1 MKITAKQ
8 IEHHLHSTGAT
19 SVGDTERLAGIDTS
33 DRSDR
38 MRAWGKFQHL
48 RQERFHGERQDPCCA
63 AAMRECH
70 KIAARMVN
78 AGQMSLVKF
87 SRDDSRRH

>member
-1 MKITAKQ
+1 MRITAKA
-8 IEHHLHSTGAT
+8 IEHHLRNTGAT

-33 DRSDR
+33 NRAER

-48 RQERFHGERQDPCCA
+48 RQERFSGERQDPCCA

-70 KIAARMVN
+70 KIAAQMVN
-78 AGQMSLVKF
+78 SGKMSLVSF
-87 SRDDSRRH
+87 NAHRLQ